1 MLLDGPAGVTAEVGK
16 YIRSHPFGHY
26 HNALHTTQVV
36 CTPAELAIMQ
46 GDAQCSRML
55 LERGGVLATPDYTA
69 AHLAAM
75 LGHLQVMKIIID
87 RVAMDMTAQDK
98 VCCHWCHTLPC

>member
-1 MLLDGPAGVTAEVGK
+1 MLV
-16 YIRSHPFGHY
+16 H
-26 HNALHTTQVV
+26 ALQVA
-36 CTPAELAIMQ
+36 CTPTELAIMQ

-55 LERGGVLATPDYTA
+55 LERGGVLATCDYTA

-75 LGHLQVMKIIID
+75 LGHVTVMKTIID

-98 VCCHWCHTLPC
+98 VRIDVLKGVA